1 MRRANS
7 LEKTDAGKDWGEEE
21 KVAIEDQMVGQHY
34 RLNGHEFKQT
44 LGDSEGQGSL
54 VCWRLWGQKESDTT

>member
-34 RLNGHEFKQT
+34 RLNGHEFEQT
-44 LGDSEGQGSL
+44 LGGTEFGVKDRE
-54 VCWRLWGQKESDTT
+54 T